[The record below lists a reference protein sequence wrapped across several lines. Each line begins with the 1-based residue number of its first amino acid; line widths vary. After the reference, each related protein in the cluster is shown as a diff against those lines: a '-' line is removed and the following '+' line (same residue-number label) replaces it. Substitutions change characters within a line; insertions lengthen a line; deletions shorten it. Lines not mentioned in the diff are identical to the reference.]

1 MLGPGLLCLLLLPLA
16 GTQEA
21 ASCSPLAASCSPL
34 AASCSPL
41 AASCSPL
48 AASCSPLAASLQCSS
63 PDTWATLQC
72 RHAAAPGPC
81 TLVAN
86 HHR

>member
-21 ASCSPLAASCSPL
+21 ASCSPLVASCSPL
-34 AASCSPL
+34 EASCCPL
-41 AASCSPL
+41 E
-48 AASCSPLAASLQCSS
+48 ASCSPLAASLQCSS

-86 HHR
+86 HHW

>member
-21 ASCSPLAASCSPL
+21 ASCSPRLASCS
-34 AASCSPL
+34 S
-41 AASCSPL
+41 L

-86 HHR
+86 HHW

>member
-16 GTQEA
+16 GTQE
-21 ASCSPLAASCSPL
+21 
-34 AASCSPL
+34 
-41 AASCSPL
+41 

>member
-1 MLGPGLLCLLLLPLA
+1 MLGPRLLCLLLLPLA

-21 ASCSPLAASCSPL
+21 GP
-34 AASCSPL
+34 
-41 AASCSPL
+41 CSPL

>member
-1 MLGPGLLCLLLLPLA
+1 MLGPGLFCLLLLPLA
-16 GTQEA
+16 MTQETG
-21 ASCSPLAASCSPL
+21 P
-34 AASCSPL
+34 
-41 AASCSPL
+41 
-48 AASCSPLAASLQCSS
+48 CSPLAASLQCSS

>member
-1 MLGPGLLCLLLLPLA
+1 MLGPGLFCLLLLPLA
-16 GTQEA
+16 GTQE
-21 ASCSPLAASCSPL
+21 

-86 HHR
+86 HHW

>member
-21 ASCSPLAASCSPL
+21 TSCSPLV
-34 AASCSPL
+34 
-41 AASCSPL
+41 
-48 AASCSPLAASLQCSS
+48 ASCSPLAASLQCSS

>member
-21 ASCSPLAASCSPL
+21 ASCSPLAASCCPL
-34 AASCSPL
+34 E
-41 AASCSPL
+41 
-48 AASCSPLAASLQCSS
+48 ASCSPLAASLQCSS

>member
-21 ASCSPLAASCSPL
+21 GP
-34 AASCSPL
+34 CSPL

>member
-16 GTQEA
+16 GTQEVTQEVQEA
-21 ASCSPLAASCSPL
+21 GPCSPP
-34 AASCSPL
+34 
-41 AASCSPL
+41 
-48 AASCSPLAASLQCSS
+48 AASLQCSS

-86 HHR
+86 HHW

>member
-16 GTQEA
+16 GTQE
-21 ASCSPLAASCSPL
+21 

>member
-16 GTQEA
+16 GTQEVTQEA
-21 ASCSPLAASCSPL
+21 ANY
-34 AASCSPL
+34 
-41 AASCSPL
+41 SPL

>member
-16 GTQEA
+16 GTQEVTQEVQEGG
-21 ASCSPLAASCSPL
+21 P
-34 AASCSPL
+34 
-41 AASCSPL
+41 CSPL

>member
-16 GTQEA
+16 GTQKGG
-21 ASCSPLAASCSPL
+21 P
-34 AASCSPL
+34 
-41 AASCSPL
+41 
-48 AASCSPLAASLQCSS
+48 CSPLAASLQCSS

>member
-16 GTQEA
+16 GTLEVTQEA
-21 ASCSPLAASCSPL
+21 SSCSPLAD
-34 AASCSPL
+34 
-41 AASCSPL
+41 
-48 AASCSPLAASLQCSS
+48 SLQCSS

-86 HHR
+86 HHW

>member
-16 GTQEA
+16 GTQE
-21 ASCSPLAASCSPL
+21 

-86 HHR
+86 HHW

>member
-21 ASCSPLAASCSPL
+21 ASCSPLAASCSSL
-34 AASCSPL
+34 V
-41 AASCSPL
+41 
-48 AASCSPLAASLQCSS
+48 ASCSPLAASLQCSS

-86 HHR
+86 HHRY

>member
-1 MLGPGLLCLLLLPLA
+1 MLGPVLLCLLLLPLA
-16 GTQEA
+16 GTQEVTQEVQEGGP
-21 ASCSPLAASCSPL
+21 CSH
-34 AASCSPL
+34 
-41 AASCSPL
+41 
-48 AASCSPLAASLQCSS
+48 LAASLQCSS

>member
-16 GTQEA
+16 GTQK
-21 ASCSPLAASCSPL
+21 
-34 AASCSPL
+34 